1 MDKVIFSACVYNW
14 KDGSCGPTADIDLPA
29 TEYELEDVLQKVRDG
44 EGGETMVSVESFGDF
59 PFLRS
64 HIGET
69 EDLRALNAL
78 AEKLTSLEGVQVD
91 ALQGLI
97 LMDERNGVKIDVPRL
112 YDLAASVDSCQV
124 LYTDDDYESIGR
136 FYAENGFIPELEN
149 LPDILWEILDFR
161 QLGQRV
167 AAQEGGVFINNDH
180 GYVVRIDDLK
190 EEFKDLDLTP
200 KEPDYTVLLEVSIMD
215 SGQSITLELPCDRAA
230 IDNVRTQIGAND
242 LSDLSWHCVDC
253 LVPALRDAFNQ
264 EDNIGYVNHA
274 AKQLRDLPQSD
285 LLAYKALV
293 EAAQCSDLSNA
304 MRLMDSVDSY
314 WFTRKYDGPE
324 AVALDKLSVLLGEND
339 RVTLLPFVE
348 LHRYGEKLIEEQNI
362 SMTPYGGIEWKD
374 RQPIQA
380 VCHEPQMGGM
390 SMM

>member
-14 KDGSCGPTADIDLPA
+14 KEGFCGPSTDMNLPA
-29 TEYELEDVLQKVRDG
+29 TEYELEDALQKVRDG

-64 HIGET
+64 HIGEA

-78 AEKLTSLEGVQVD
+78 AEKLTLLEGWQID
-91 ALQGLI
+91 TFEGLVR
-97 LMDERNGVKIDVPRL
+97 MDENNGVGIDLPRL
-112 YDLAASVDSCQV
+112 YDLASSVDSCQV
-124 LYTDDDYESIGR
+124 LYDATDHASLGR
-136 FYAENGFIPELEN
+136 FYAENDFVPELETVSEQA
-149 LPDILWEILDFR
+149 WGFLDFEEIGR
-161 QLGQRV
+161 QM
-167 AAQEGGVFINNDH
+167 AARECGAFIGER

-190 EEFKDLDLTP
+190 EEFKNLDLTP
-200 KEPDYTVLLEVSIMD
+200 KKPDYTVLLEVSIMD
-215 SGQSITLELPCDRAA
+215 SGQSMTLKLPCDRAA
-230 IDNVRTQIGAND
+230 IDNVRTQLGAND
-242 LSDLSWHCVDC
+242 LSVLSWRCVDC
-253 LVPALRDAFNQ
+253 LVPALRDAFSQ
-264 EDNIGYVNHA
+264 EDNIGYVNRA

-293 EAAQCSDLSNA
+293 EATRCSGLSNA
-304 MRLMDSVDSY
+304 MKLMDSVDAY
-314 WFTRKYDGPE
+314 WFTRKYDCPE
-324 AVALDKLSVLLGEND
+324 AVALDELSVLLGEND

-362 SMTPYGGIEWKD
+362 SMTAYGGIERKD